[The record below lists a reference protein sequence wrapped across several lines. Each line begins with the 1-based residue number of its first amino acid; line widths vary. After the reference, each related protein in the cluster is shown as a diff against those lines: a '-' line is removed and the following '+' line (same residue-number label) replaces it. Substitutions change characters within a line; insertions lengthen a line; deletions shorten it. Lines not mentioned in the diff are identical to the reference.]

1 MEKAYKKIAYLFVI
15 ILIIVI
21 LGFYRTYFGLFPDF
35 EDVSVIVH
43 FHAITL
49 SIWSLL
55 IIVQPIL
62 IHYKKVRVH
71 RLLGKLSYGLVPLII
86 YSTLALARSKFF
98 EKQGDMTLEDNL
110 ANLFLPFSHVL
121 LFTIFYALAIVNK
134 RKSFIHMRYMIA
146 ASFVALAPAI
156 SRVNFNWT
164 GIQFR
169 TLTFSYIIVD
179 LLLVGLIAYDIFNK
193 KTYKAYF
200 IALTLFIIVHFSTFY
215 FVKTELWQSFS
226 ATLVKNVF

>member
-1 MEKAYKKIAYLFVI
+1 MEKAYKKIVYLFVI

-35 EDVSVIVH
+35 EDVSAIIH

-55 IIVQPIL
+55 IIFQPIL
-62 IHYKKVRVH
+62 IHYKKIKVH

-98 EKQGDMTLEDNL
+98 EKQGDITPEDNL

-121 LFTIFYALAIVNK
+121 LFTIFYVLAIVNK

-146 ASFVALAPAI
+146 TSFVALAPAI
-156 SRVNFNWT
+156 SRINFNWT

-169 TLTFSYIIVD
+169 TLTFSYIFID
-179 LLLVGLIAYDIFNK
+179 LLLLGLIIYDILNR

-226 ATLVKNVF
+226 TKIVKNVF